1 MSDTAANLRAQFP
14 LLAAAPELHYLDSAA
29 TAQIHRAALDAVVSH
44 ETTRRAN
51 VMRGTYRLAEAADLA
66 YEQARQSAAR
76 FLNAGSAGEIVF
88 TPGATA
94 SLNLVAHAFG
104 STLKAGDR
112 VLVSVAEHHSNF
124 VPWQM
129 LRDRCGIE
137 LALIPVG
144 ADGRLDLARLPGL
157 MGDRCRL
164 VAVTQCSNVT
174 GAWTDAAG
182 TEAFVAGEGKEIH
195 AQRLDIL
202 RPVLH
207 GLRAVEQHP
216 GPDLARRGDDGGD
229 IGPRAGDVGA
239 LRDGDKAAAAAHE
252 FRQLRQ
258 VEPPVGIDR
267 DQCQFDATAIAQHLP
282 GYEVAVVFG
291 CRNQYPVPRLQRRAE
306 GMSDKIERRRGTGGE
321 HDLVGRIGIE
331 EAGHSLP
338 RRFVGQVGGL
348 GEAIGAAHDVGA
360 TRGFMIYHCLQRR
373 TMDLRRGCAVE
384 VVQFRHRCQQRELRA
399 QACGGMVHRPFNP
412 ASASGVSTSAK
423 IASSSNVTAST
434 RDAWSASTSRAPTS
448 PLTAIISAKNSRGQ
462 RMGLPRRPFPTGAT
476 ILGCCG
482 SKAASR

>member
-174 GAWTDAAG
+174 GAWTDVAAIVAAARKVGAKVLLDGAQAVQHGPQDVRAMDIDFYAFSGHKCFGPGGVGVLWGRAEALARMPPFLGGGGMIAEVTPEASTWAAPPQRFEAG
-182 TEAFVAGEGKEIH
+182 TPPIAQAIGLAAALDWMMTLDWTAIREREDALCQQLIEGLARI
-195 AQRLDIL
+195 
-202 RPVLH
+202 P
-207 GLRAVEQHP
+207 GLRLLGPQHAHHCEARAP
-216 GPDLARRGDDGGD
+216 IVSFDIPDLHPHDICQVLDAQNLALRGGHHCAQPLLAALGAEACTRASIALYNGGADIEALLAGLDRARR
-229 IGPRAGDVGA
+229 
-239 LRDGDKAAAAAHE
+239 
-252 FRQLRQ
+252 
-258 VEPPVGIDR
+258 
-267 DQCQFDATAIAQHLP
+267 
-282 GYEVAVVFG
+282 
-291 CRNQYPVPRLQRRAE
+291 
-306 GMSDKIERRRGTGGE
+306 
-321 HDLVGRIGIE
+321 
-331 EAGHSLP
+331 
-338 RRFVGQVGGL
+338 
-348 GEAIGAAHDVGA
+348 
-360 TRGFMIYHCLQRR
+360 
-373 TMDLRRGCAVE
+373 
-384 VVQFRHRCQQRELRA
+384 ELA
-399 QACGGMVHRPFNP
+399 
-412 ASASGVSTSAK
+412 
-423 IASSSNVTAST
+423 
-434 RDAWSASTSRAPTS
+434 
-448 PLTAIISAKNSRGQ
+448 
-462 RMGLPRRPFPTGAT
+462 
-476 ILGCCG
+476 
-482 SKAASR
+482 